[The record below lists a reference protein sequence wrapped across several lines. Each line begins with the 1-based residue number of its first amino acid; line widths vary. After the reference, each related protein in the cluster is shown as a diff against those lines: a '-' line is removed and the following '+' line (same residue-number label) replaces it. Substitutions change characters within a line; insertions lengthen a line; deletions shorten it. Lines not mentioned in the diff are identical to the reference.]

1 MADADYDVA
10 VLGSGPGGYVAAI
23 RAGQLGMKTVVVERD
38 ALGGICLNWGC
49 IPSKALLRNAE
60 VLNLVQNAG
69 DYGISIERVR
79 PDFGKA
85 IDRSRGVVDRLTR
98 GIGMLLRKN
107 HVEHVKGTG
116 SLDGPS
122 DVRIAESGKSLSA
135 ENVIIATG
143 ARQLNIPAM
152 PIDQETV
159 ITSREALVLR
169 EVPKRVVIV
178 GGGATGCEFAYVW
191 RTYGAE
197 VTIVELMPRIVPNE
211 DADISAELE
220 RAFRRQGIQILTGA
234 QVRGIGVDSDAVKVS
249 VSINEESSIIDCDKV
264 LVAVGVQGNVDGI
277 GLESAGVQTERGF
290 IPVNEAMQSNVP
302 NIYAIGDVTGKLL
315 LAHVA
320 SAQGVTAV
328 EHIAGLDPPPLDYG
342 HMPRAIYCRPQVA
355 SFGLT
360 EEQARESGYSVKIG
374 KFPLSASGKALALN
388 ESEGMVKLVV
398 ESEIGE
404 LLGGHMIGAEVTE
417 MLGELGMA
425 RLLEATTAELGWLV
439 HPHPTISETIKEAA
453 LAAEGQA
460 VPPRFSFFGVRQYTF
475 RSRLRKTREVTAP
488 S

>member
-1 MADADYDVA
+1 M
-10 VLGSGPGGYVAAI
+10 LGSGPGGYVAAI

-69 DYGISIERVR
+69 DYGISVERVR

-152 PIDQETV
+152 PIDRETV
-159 ITSREALVLR
+159 ITSQEALVLR

-360 EEQARESGYSVKIG
+360 EEQAREAGYSVKIG

-460 VPPRFSFFGVRQYTF
+460 VHI
-475 RSRLRKTREVTAP
+475 
-488 S
+488 

>member
-1 MADADYDVA
+1 MDDADYDVA

-23 RAGQLGMKTVVVERD
+23 RAGQLGMKAVVVERD
-38 ALGGICLNWGC
+38 ALGGVCLNWGC

-69 DYGISIERVR
+69 EYGINVERVR

-98 GIGMLLRKN
+98 GIAMILRKN
-107 HVEHVKGTG
+107 KVEHVQGTG
-116 SLDGPS
+116 VLEGPKH
-122 DVRIAESGKSLSA
+122 VGIAETGDRLSA

-143 ARQLNIPAM
+143 ARQLHIPAL
-152 PIDQETV
+152 PIDRETV
-159 ITSREALVLR
+159 ISSREAIVLR
-169 EVPKRVVIV
+169 EVPRRVVIV

-249 VSINEESSIIDCDKV
+249 VSIDEESSIIDCDKV

-290 IPVNEAMQSNVP
+290 IPVNDSMQSNIP
-302 NIYAIGDVTGKLL
+302 SIYAIGDVTGKLL

-328 EHIAGLDPPPLDYG
+328 EHIAGLDPPALDYG
-342 HMPRAIYCRPQVA
+342 QMPRAIYCRPQVA

-398 ESEIGE
+398 EAEIGE

-425 RLLEATTAELGWLV
+425 KLLEATTAELGWLV

-460 VPPRFSFFGVRQYTF
+460 IHI
-475 RSRLRKTREVTAP
+475 
-488 S
+488 

>member
-23 RAGQLGMKTVVVERD
+23 RAGQLGMKAVVVERD
-38 ALGGICLNWGC
+38 ALGGVCLNWGC

-69 DYGISIERVR
+69 EYGISVERVR

-98 GIGMLLRKN
+98 GIAMLLRKN
-107 HVEHVKGTG
+107 KVEHVQGAGVLEGPNEVGVAETG
-116 SLDGPS
+116 D
-122 DVRIAESGKSLSA
+122 RLSA

-143 ARQLNIPAM
+143 ARQLHIPAL
-152 PIDQETV
+152 PIDRETV
-159 ITSREALVLR
+159 ISSREAIVLR
-169 EVPKRVVIV
+169 EVPRRVVIV

-249 VSINEESSIIDCDKV
+249 VSINEENSIIDCDKV

-290 IPVNEAMQSNVP
+290 IPVNESMQSNVP
-302 NIYAIGDVTGKLL
+302 SIYAIGDVTGKLL

-328 EHIAGLDPPPLDYG
+328 EHIAGLDPPALDYG
-342 HMPRAIYCRPQVA
+342 QMPRAIYCRPQVA

-360 EEQARESGYSVKIG
+360 EEQARQAGYSVKIG

-398 ESEIGE
+398 EAEIGE

-425 RLLEATTAELGWLV
+425 RLLEATTTELGWLV

-460 VPPRFSFFGVRQYTF
+460 IHI
-475 RSRLRKTREVTAP
+475 
-488 S
+488 

>member
-1 MADADYDVA
+1 M
-10 VLGSGPGGYVAAI
+10 LGSGPGGYVAAI

-69 DYGISIERVR
+69 EYGIDIERVR

-98 GIGMLLRKN
+98 GIAMLLRKN
-107 HVEHVKGTG
+107 KVEHVRGTG
-116 SLDGPS
+116 ALDGPH
-122 DVRIAESGKSLSA
+122 DVRIAESGDTLSA

-143 ARQLNIPAM
+143 ARQLNIPAL
-152 PIDQETV
+152 PIDRKTV
-159 ITSREALVLR
+159 ITSREALALR

-211 DADISAELE
+211 DADISSALE

-234 QVRGIGVDSDAVKVS
+234 RVQGIGVDSDAVKVS
-249 VSINEESSIIDCDKV
+249 VSINGENSIIDCDKV

-277 GLESAGVQTERGF
+277 GLESAGVHTERGF
-290 IPVNEAMQSNVP
+290 IPVNDSMQSNVP

-328 EHIAGLDPPPLDYG
+328 ERIAGLDPPPLDYEQ
-342 HMPRAIYCRPQVA
+342 MPRAIYCRPQVA

-360 EEQARESGYSVKIG
+360 EEQAREAGYSVKIG

-398 ESEIGE
+398 EAEIGE
-404 LLGGHMIGAEVTE
+404 LLGAHMIGAEVTE

-425 RLLEATTAELGWLV
+425 KMLEATTTELGWLV

-460 VPPRFSFFGVRQYTF
+460 VHT
-475 RSRLRKTREVTAP
+475 
-488 S
+488 

>member
-1 MADADYDVA
+1 M
-10 VLGSGPGGYVAAI
+10 
-23 RAGQLGMKTVVVERD
+23 
-38 ALGGICLNWGC
+38 
-49 IPSKALLRNAE
+49 
-60 VLNLVQNAG
+60 
-69 DYGISIERVR
+69 
-79 PDFGKA
+79 
-85 IDRSRGVVDRLTR
+85 
-98 GIGMLLRKN
+98 
-107 HVEHVKGTG
+107 
-116 SLDGPS
+116 
-122 DVRIAESGKSLSA
+122 
-135 ENVIIATG
+135 
-143 ARQLNIPAM
+143 
-152 PIDQETV
+152 
-159 ITSREALVLR
+159 
-169 EVPKRVVIV
+169 VIV

-211 DADISAELE
+211 DADISSALE

-277 GLESAGVQTERGF
+277 GLESAGVRTERGF

-302 NIYAIGDVTGKLL
+302 SIYAIGDVTGKLL

-328 EHIAGLDPPPLDYG
+328 EHIAELDPPPLDYG
-342 HMPRAIYCRPQVA
+342 QMPRAIYCRPQVA

-398 ESEIGE
+398 EAEIGE

-425 RLLEATTAELGWLV
+425 KLLEATTTELGWLV

-460 VPPRFSFFGVRQYTF
+460 IPHLGSRIL
-475 RSRLRKTREVTAP
+475 RSVLKIP
-488 S
+488 

>member
-23 RAGQLGMKTVVVERD
+23 RAGQLGMKAVVVERD
-38 ALGGICLNWGC
+38 ALGGVCLNWGC

-69 DYGISIERVR
+69 AYGINVERVR

-98 GIGMLLRKN
+98 GIAMLLRKN
-107 HVEHVKGTG
+107 KVEHVQGTG
-116 SLDGPS
+116 VLEGPK
-122 DVRIAESGKSLSA
+122 DVGIAETGDRVSA

-143 ARQLNIPAM
+143 ARQLHIPAL
-152 PIDQETV
+152 PIDRETV
-159 ITSREALVLR
+159 ISSREAIVLR
-169 EVPKRVVIV
+169 EVPRRVVIV

-234 QVRGIGVDSDAVKVS
+234 QVRGIGVDSDSVKVS
-249 VSINEESSIIDCDKV
+249 VSINEENSIIDCDKV

-290 IPVNEAMQSNVP
+290 IPVNDSMQSNIP
-302 NIYAIGDVTGKLL
+302 SIYAIGDVTGKLL

-328 EHIAGLDPPPLDYG
+328 EHIAGLDPPALDYG
-342 HMPRAIYCRPQVA
+342 QMPRAIYCRPQVA

-360 EEQARESGYSVKIG
+360 EEQARQAGYSVKIG

-398 ESEIGE
+398 EAEIGE

-425 RLLEATTAELGWLV
+425 KLLEATTAELGWLV

-460 VPPRFSFFGVRQYTF
+460 VHI
-475 RSRLRKTREVTAP
+475 
-488 S
+488 